1 MHNLEKNIRRLQQ
14 HIEAHQQNLNYLEE
28 QEARYGPLSVPLE
41 LHNKLVKER
50 ETLASLMLQLER
62 LQRLRKTN
70 VGETGARIEA
80 LARTDVPTVAA
91 VDNDIYWHSIIAEV
105 ATAFSLPTEG
115 YSINRMITHLH
126 EFLHAGHQVAVIGLP
141 TPTEFTR
148 TLNLNTWTH
157 AIVTVGK
164 SIPTILLTTREARP
178 VTIAT
183 RYALQ
188 KHNITNVA
196 TMQKE
201 TFTYEWFT
209 KILKKAIEENA

>member
-1 MHNLEKNIRRLQQ
+1 MHNLGKNIRRLQQ

-50 ETLASLMLQLER
+50 ETLASLVLQLER
-62 LQRLRKTN
+62 LQRLRKKTA
-70 VGETGARIEA
+70 GETGARLGA
-80 LARTDVPTVAA
+80 LARTNVPTAAA
-91 VDNDIYWHSIIAEV
+91 VDNDVYWHGIVAEV

-115 YSINRMITHLH
+115 YSVSQMLIHLS
-126 EFLHAGHQVAVIGLP
+126 EFLHAGHRVAIIGIP
-141 TPTEFTR
+141 SPAEFTR

-157 AIVTVGK
+157 AVVAV
-164 SIPTILLTTREARP
+164 SRRMPTILLTTREARP

-209 KILKKAIEENA
+209 KILKKALEENP

>member
-50 ETLASLMLQLER
+50 ETLASLVLQLER
-62 LQRLRKTN
+62 LQRLRRN
-70 VGETGARIEA
+70 ASRETGARIGVP
-80 LARTDVPTVAA
+80 ARADVPTAAA
-91 VDNDIYWHSIIAEV
+91 VDNDVYWHGIIAEV

-115 YSINRMITHLH
+115 YTINQMITHLP
-126 EFLHAGHQVAVIGLP
+126 EFLHAGHRVAVIGLP
-141 TPTEFTR
+141 TPAEFTR

-157 AIVTVGK
+157 AIITISK
-164 SIPTILLTTREARP
+164 NIPTILLTTRETRP

-183 RYALQ
+183 RYVLQ
-188 KHNITNVA
+188 KNNITQVS

-209 KILKKAIEENA
+209 KILKKALEENK

>member
-41 LHNKLVKER
+41 LHNKLAKER
-50 ETLASLMLQLER
+50 ETLASLVLQLER
-62 LQRLRKTN
+62 LQRLRKN
-70 VGETGARIEA
+70 AVRETSSRLGA
-80 LARTDVPTVAA
+80 LAQTGVPTVAA
-91 VDNDIYWHSIIAEV
+91 VDNDVYWHSIIAEV

-115 YSINRMITHLH
+115 YSVNQLISHLH
-126 EFLHAGHQVAVIGLP
+126 EFLHNGHRAAVIGLP
-141 TPTEFTR
+141 TPNEFSR

-157 AIVTVGK
+157 AIVTVTQV
-164 SIPTILLTTREARP
+164 IPTILLTSRESRP

-183 RYALQ
+183 RYVLQ
-188 KHNITNVA
+188 KNNITNVA

-209 KILKKAIEENA
+209 KILKKALEETT

>member
-1 MHNLEKNIRRLQQ
+1 MHNLEKNIRRIQQ
-14 HIEAHQQNLNYLEE
+14 HIETHQRNLNYLEE

-50 ETLASLMLQLER
+50 ETLASLVLQLER
-62 LQRLRKTN
+62 LQRLRKRPAA
-70 VGETGARIEA
+70 ETGARIGA
-80 LARTDVPTVAA
+80 LARADVPTAAA
-91 VDNDIYWHSIIAEV
+91 VDNDVYWHGIIAEV

-115 YSINRMITHLH
+115 YTVNRMVAHLR
-126 EFLHAGHQVAVIGLP
+126 EFLRAGHRVAIVGLP
-141 TPTEFTR
+141 TPSEFSR
-148 TLNLNTWTH
+148 TLNLNSWTR
-157 AIVTVGK
+157 AIVAV
-164 SIPTILLTTREARP
+164 SSAIPTILLTTREARP

-209 KILKKAIEENA
+209 KILKKALEESA